1 MEDLV
6 GARTFSR
13 QRKAQQSV
21 DGELVPEDFGR
32 NQLQANLFGE
42 TVFRLALGITV
53 VEKALD
59 LNGKVLL
66 DLEVRTIRVL

>member
-1 MEDLV
+1 LV
-6 GARTFSR
+6 PAYI
-13 QRKAQQSV
+13 QQMKKSLSSLV

-42 TVFRLALGITV
+42 TVFRLVLGITV
-53 VEKALD
+53 VEKAALD
-59 LNGKVLL
+59 LNGKALL